1 MVYGV
6 PHFRSVDELMLFN
19 ALALHQRQLLRLQ
32 QDDDWAELL
41 QVNQLLFPIKTL
53 ADELAALA
61 STRVCCL

>member
-6 PHFRSVDELMLFN
+6 PHLRSVDELMLFN

-41 QVNQLLFPIKTL
+41 QVKHPL
-53 ADELAALA
+53 
-61 STRVCCL
+61 